1 MILISSHFSYQASFS
16 SLFDGLVRQQ
26 LWNIFWEGIF
36 LLLSDLLTKFNGHL
50 CENGSNL
57 FFIFHF
63 FTFVSLQ
70 FSPWTH
76 FVLNGR
82 RMGGEKNIHGSTEH
96 DMSARKSTKFT
107 FGWVKLT
114 TRKGDR

>member
-82 RMGGEKNIHGSTEH
+82 MGGEREEESMGVRN
-96 DMSARKSTKFT
+96 MSARKSTKFT